1 LKIEVMKM
9 MSLSVSWLPFVVVAA
24 ANFLLSWL
32 YYSPGVPWFKA
43 WQAGIGMDPNR
54 QGMSEEDR
62 KSMPRLML
70 GALVATLLFSYGLQ
84 VIVRGVGAASFGA
97 GAVVGAAVWAAF
109 VLSHSLNTQFE
120 GRKPVVLVINNAYY
134 LAAYALFGGLVA
146 VWR

>member
-1 LKIEVMKM
+1 MID
-9 MSLSVSWLPFVVVAA
+9 LSVSWLPFAVVAA

-32 YYSPGVPWFKA
+32 YYSPVAPWFKA
-43 WQAGIGMDPNR
+43 WQVGVGVDP
-54 QGMSEEDR
+54 GKKEMTEEDLR
-62 KSMPRLML
+62 AMPRLML
-70 GALVATLLFSYGLQ
+70 GALVSTLLFAFGLQ
-84 VIVRGVGAASFGA
+84 VIVRGIGAVTFGA
-97 GAVVGAAVWAAF
+97 GAAVGAAIWAAF